1 MRAFR
6 STSAIRKAHGSAA
19 PTRIPTDCCDSIF
32 RKAPISACIALR
44 RSPPWP
50 TPSTPGPG
58 RLSTGKHPQR
68 RLTSGFHRLT
78 KTVLR
83 RPFESAE
90 YAYDLKTSFGRLDI
104 ALVAAAANNWTV
116 VDMKRDWRRVFAF
129 EA

>member
-19 PTRIPTDCCDSIF
+19 PTRTPTDCCDSIF
-32 RKAPISACIALR
+32 LKAPISACIAHR

-50 TPSTPGPG
+50 KPSTPGLG

-68 RLTSGFHRLT
+68 RLTSGFHRLK

-83 RPFESAE
+83 RSFESTQRAAPAPVVHQGGPE
-90 YAYDLKTSFGRLDI
+90 DVLPDALDDKP
-104 ALVAAAANNWTV
+104 LG
-116 VDMKRDWRRVFAF
+116 
-129 EA
+129 

>member
-19 PTRIPTDCCDSIF
+19 PTRTPTDCCDSIF
-32 RKAPISACIALR
+32 RKAPISACITPR

-50 TPSTPGPG
+50 KPSTPGRG

-83 RPFESAE
+83 RPFESALYHLVGAGE
-90 YAYDLKTSFGRLDI
+90 ERGRDREAEGFGR
-104 ALVAAAANNWTV
+104 TV
-116 VDMKRDWRRVFAF
+116 ID
-129 EA
+129 